1 MQGRFFLFLIFCA
14 AAILVGV
21 LGWIPFAAVFL
32 LILLGLITLGYS
44 ALRTVRR
51 RLEQYSASYLGSS
64 LPEALRK
71 IREEKIERPRSLNG
85 MDRIYL
91 PMLQEDFPDM
101 NVEELRTRASREL
114 QRALQ
119 MISAQQLPV
128 MEHSDAIPF
137 DAQIRQ
143 RIEDLQRQDSEEHFE
158 DIHVH
163 QSVLSRYTKEPGQ
176 RRLVFQTGIEYRHFI
191 EQNGKLRSGNKTEKE
206 QSRYEVTYLHVD
218 DPDLIARLSSE
229 SNEAAYMNHC
239 PNCGAPLVLKDGR
252 CSYCHAELHEISLRT
267 WTLYSFR
274 EIA

>member
-1 MQGRFFLFLIFCA
+1 MQGHFFLFLIFCA

-44 ALRTVRR
+44 ALRTMRR
-51 RLEQYSASYLGSS
+51 RLEQYSTSYLSTS

-119 MISAQQLPV
+119 MISAQRLPV
-128 MEHSDAIPF
+128 MEHSDSIPF

-143 RIEDLQRQDSEEHFE
+143 RIEALQRQASEECFE

-163 QSVLSRYTKEPGQ
+163 QSVLSSYTKEPGQ
-176 RRLVFQTGIEYRHFI
+176 RRLVFQIGIEYRHFI
-191 EQNGKLRSGNKTEKE
+191 EQNGKLRSGNKTAKE

-252 CSYCHAELHEISLRT
+252 CSYCHAALHEISVRT
-267 WTLYSFR
+267 WTLYGFR
-274 EIA
+274 EVA